1 MKPAFIHPKA
11 HIWGEVE
18 VGKDTIIEPFC
29 VIHGPVVIGEGN
41 LIQSGTIIGCPA
53 EHRSKDTG
61 LSVSIGNN
69 NIIGPNSVI
78 TGATDIRP
86 TQIGDGN
93 ILMSGVHISHDCI
106 VGNNTTISHKVI
118 IAGECHILDGVNM
131 GSGSMAHQGSVIGA
145 YAMIGM
151 GSVVVKDVFP
161 YLVVCG
167 NPAKFLRI
175 NTHRLKGYGWK
186 QDLNEDEK
194 LFKNLLETNTDDIL
208 EIVKRFHE
216 LSGKRGRDK
225 IIYFSGLIREEEE

>member
-145 YAMIGM
+145 YA
-151 GSVVVKDVFP
+151 
-161 YLVVCG
+161 
-167 NPAKFLRI
+167 
-175 NTHRLKGYGWK
+175 GYGWK